1 MWTHVIAGADVVA
14 GALTDSTC
22 PAEVLSVALAN
33 PSLGQPGGET
43 LLPSSQPSE
52 EDRQLYIQ
60 RQTACLRRRRVI
72 ASRHRTVT
80 PPPIIQVSRHNAR

>member
-1 MWTHVIAGADVVA
+1 MSTHVIAGADVVA

-52 EDRQLYIQ
+52 EDRPATDSLPPPP
-60 RQTACLRRRRVI
+60 
-72 ASRHRTVT
+72 SRHRQS
-80 PPPIIQVSRHNAR
+80 PPHRHAAADHPS